1 MTLNFSHFTSLRLLR
16 TPSAQIPNTC
26 FGEFPMKHLKISQ
39 SDYIENLT
47 AAAVDDV
54 VIAFVEHQIDLGRQG
69 EKRAWVMSEVLDLVR
84 ETFGNEACPTARS
97 HMIETVCGLEQG
109 GL

>member
-1 MTLNFSHFTSLRLLR
+1 
-16 TPSAQIPNTC
+16 
-26 FGEFPMKHLKISQ
+26 MKHLKISQ

-54 VIAFVEHQIDLGRQG
+54 VIAFVEHQIHLGRQG

-84 ETFGNEACPTARS
+84 ETFGNEACPTVSVIKTFGTYDPVSYGRTWL
-97 HMIETVCGLEQG
+97 I
-109 GL
+109 